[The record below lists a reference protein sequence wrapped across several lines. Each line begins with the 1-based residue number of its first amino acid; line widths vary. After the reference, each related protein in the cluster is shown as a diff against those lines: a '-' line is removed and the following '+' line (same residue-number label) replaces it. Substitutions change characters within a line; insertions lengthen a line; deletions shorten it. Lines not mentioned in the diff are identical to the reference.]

1 MGKLKVAIIGCGRI
15 ATSAHTPAYLDAFDL
30 AEVKYYCDIIPERAK
45 TLAAEYSAEV
55 AKRYGEQVMP
65 ETVEDYHDILGK
77 VDCVSVCTPNFA
89 HAPIAI
95 DFLKSGAQ
103 VLCEKP
109 AAINMDKAAEMK
121 KAADET
127 GNMLSI
133 GVCNRFNDSVMKIHE
148 LIEQG
153 ALGDIYHVF
162 CSFRAHRSIPGL
174 GGPFTIKEKAGGGV
188 LIDWGVHYL
197 DLIFYCMGERRL
209 KSVSAETYSVLGR
222 DIDKYVCKS
231 MWAGPRISDGIYD
244 VEEYITGMVRLED
257 EGKVST
263 ITLEGAWAQNIG
275 ESDTYIDFIGDK
287 AGIRLQYG
295 GGFKLYSTCNGM
307 LTETQYEYASENMY
321 SREVRDFLTN
331 APKKIKTRASI
342 DHAIKTSELMEL
354 LYKSAAEHREIEL

>member
-1 MGKLKVAIIGCGRI
+1 MGKLNVAIIGCGRI
-15 ATSAHTPAYLDAFDL
+15 ATSAHTPAYLDAYDL
-30 AEVKYYCDIIPERAK
+30 AEVKYYCDIIPERAQH
-45 TLAAEYSAEV
+45 LAEVYSAEIE
-55 AKRYGEQVMP
+55 KRYGDKVMP
-65 ETVEDYHDILGK
+65 QVVEDYHDILGK
-77 VDCVSVCTPNFA
+77 VDCVSVCTPNYV

-95 DFLKSGAQ
+95 DFLKAGAQ

-109 AAINMDKAAEMK
+109 AAINLEKASEMQ

-133 GVCNRFNDSVMKIHE
+133 GVCNRFNDSVMKIQE

-197 DLIFYCMGERRL
+197 DLIFYCMGERKLR
-209 KSVSAETYSVLGR
+209 SVSAETYSVLGR

-231 MWAGPRISDGIYD
+231 MWAGPRISDGTYD

-257 EGKVST
+257 QGKLST

-275 ESDTYIDFIGDK
+275 EGDTYIDFIGDK
-287 AGIRLQYG
+287 GGIRLQYG

-307 LTETQYEYASENMY
+307 LTETAFDYSTTDMY

-331 APKKIKTRASI
+331 APAKIKTRASI

-354 LYKSAAEHREIEL
+354 LYKSAEEHREITL